1 MRTFSKFHRWIRL
14 RKNVFLRSDWAGRC
28 LICWWA
34 VELCVGPNFW
44 QTVRPC
50 IFRVGTVLC
59 PMCFWERSIV
69 FARGWLI
76 CFCIANILAW
86 LHHWCRLPWH
96 FVGTESSWLGDQS
109 RSWIVQWFYTI
120 RGDSSAGTSWLG
132 TRQEKATGW
141 CPDTIKQHRPGPD
154 KACERRQ
161 SALGSLAAR
170 HGVI

>member
-120 RGDSSAGTSWLG
+120 ECSDELTRDQTREGDRLVPRHNQT
-132 TRQEKATGW
+132 TPTG
-141 CPDTIKQHRPGPD
+141 P
-154 KACERRQ
+154 RQ
-161 SALGSLAAR
+161 SMWT
-170 HGVI
+170 